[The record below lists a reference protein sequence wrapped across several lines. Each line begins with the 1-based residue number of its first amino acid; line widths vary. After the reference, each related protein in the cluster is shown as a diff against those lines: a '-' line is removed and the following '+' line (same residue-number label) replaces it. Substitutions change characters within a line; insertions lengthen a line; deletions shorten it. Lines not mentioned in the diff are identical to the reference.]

1 MKNTDC
7 LTGIRGVAVLFVLFA
22 HLGYCSKVYAYLGM
36 SLFFMLSGT
45 VLSYVWCERFAMD
58 KRKTVLFLSFMW
70 SRLSRLAPLY
80 FVALIPYFFSSGRPS
95 QELKELLPHYLF
107 AIQSWYFDI
116 RHLMTYAFSWSISS
130 EVFLYL
136 IFPFLLFFCMRNK
149 RKAVLQ
155 FIIFLLLYSSF
166 ICYLTSKGIYFGAGY
181 PPSQTLIDWF
191 IYMSPYG
198 RIIEFSM
205 GIIAG
210 LFLKNGSKVFKYQ
223 FHGLIASSIII
234 LLVSYLSL
242 NKDISSPTIAL
253 LRMSPLLSLP
263 LFYLMLSLVNGNDI
277 TEKFYSNRILTSIGK
292 WSYSIYLLGG
302 FSIPVCGGQW
312 VATEAGIFVKSCTQL
327 FVIIVLSFGSYE
339 LIEMPA
345 RKYLLKMSPVNL
357 FSK

>member
-1 MKNTDC
+1 
-7 LTGIRGVAVLFVLFA
+7 
-22 HLGYCSKVYAYLGM
+22 
-36 SLFFMLSGT
+36 
-45 VLSYVWCERFAMD
+45 
-58 KRKTVLFLSFMW
+58 
-70 SRLSRLAPLY
+70 
-80 FVALIPYFFSSGRPS
+80 
-95 QELKELLPHYLF
+95 
-107 AIQSWYFDI
+107 
-116 RHLMTYAFSWSISS
+116 
-130 EVFLYL
+130 
-136 IFPFLLFFCMRNK
+136 
-149 RKAVLQ
+149 
-155 FIIFLLLYSSF
+155 
-166 ICYLTSKGIYFGAGY
+166 
-181 PPSQTLIDWF
+181 
-191 IYMSPYG
+191 MSPYG

-210 LFLKNGSKVFKYQ
+210 LFLKNGSKFFKYQ

-242 NKDISSPTIAL
+242 NKDISSPTMAL

-263 LFYLMLSLVNGNDI
+263 LFYLMLSLVSGNDI

-292 WSYSIYLLGG
+292 WSYSIYLLAG